1 MSFLSNAENFS
12 LGEGVYN
19 NVHGTCIVTVHNHL
33 SSARRQREEIE
44 GRWSCLEYKQL
55 SDPRFSDQMHRMVR
69 NSRATAESVAGGK
82 TTMGSRSVEV
92 TPLENASACPW
103 NVTRSSRQKILN

>member
-33 SSARRQREEIE
+33 YSAKRQREEIE
-44 GRWSCLEYKQL
+44 GRWSRSADRQL
-55 SDPRFSDQMHRMVR
+55 SYPRFSGQMDRMVK
-69 NSRATAESVAGGK
+69 NSRATAASVAGE
-82 TTMGSRSVEV
+82 TTMGSRSV
-92 TPLENASACPW
+92 
-103 NVTRSSRQKILN
+103 